1 MRREAIIASVLL
13 WTVFILAPAQAS
25 AEWFAELFG
34 GASFTQK
41 GNVDVS
47 LLGTSASGDQSYKTS
62 ALVGGRAGY
71 WWSFFGVNLDV
82 SYFRPE
88 FDPDSATATTVV
100 GTTPVAVSE
109 STDFKTIGVGVNA
122 MLRGQFLKDSVVPA
136 GRLQPYIFAGPTAF
150 ISTLNNKGSISVGTT
165 TSSFD
170 ESSTSTKLGVT
181 AGAGATYMFLRNF
194 GAFAEYRFTHF
205 KPEFGIQGL
214 QIEPT
219 VDTHHLVAGFSFRF

>member
-1 MRREAIIASVLL
+1 MRVKAIIASVLFCA
-13 WTVFILAPAQAS
+13 VFALAPAQVS
-25 AEWFAELFG
+25 AEWFADLFAG
-34 GASFTQK
+34 GSITQT

-47 LLGTSASGDQSYKTS
+47 IMGASASGDQDYKTS

-88 FDPDSATATTVV
+88 FDPDSSTTTTVI
-100 GTTPVAVSE
+100 GTTPVALSE
-109 STDFKTIGVGVNA
+109 NTDFKTIAVGVNA
-122 MLRGQFLKDSVVPA
+122 MLRGQFLKDTVVPE

-150 ISTLNNKGSISVGTT
+150 ISTLNIKGSISVGTT

-219 VDTHHLVAGFSFRF
+219 VNTHHLLAGVSFRF